1 MEKQTFPS
9 CWSKDKAARRAERT
23 IFTILYIFGREG
35 WVILVFRFHFDQN
48 SVDVLGSL
56 PADVLWGSFVTHLLK
71 TSFGVRLSRI
81 YWMRDERTPKDLCG
95 EATCWDDAIE
105 SDVNFRFI
113 VGDEREPYHFTTS
126 GDLKKSIFFSWNRR
140 LRFEE
145 DLRINI
151 SESDGETNTPS
162 LVCNSSAFA
171 AVLKRILW

>member
-9 CWSKDKAARRAERT
+9 YWNKDKAARGTERT

-35 WVILVFRFHFDQN
+35 WVILVFPFHFDQN

-56 PADVLWGSFVTHLLK
+56 PPNVLWGSFVTHSLNAWRTNPK
-71 TSFGVRLSRI
+71 GRLRGGYVLMSISVSSLATKESRI
-81 YWMRDERTPKDLCG
+81 ISQLPVT
-95 EATCWDDAIE
+95 
-105 SDVNFRFI
+105 
-113 VGDEREPYHFTTS
+113 
-126 GDLKKSIFFSWNRR
+126 LKRVFFFSWNRR

-171 AVLKRILW
+171 AVLKRILWQLFLLVAVHPWFSNELF